1 MNNKG
6 LFSSKKFKYGSA
18 ATALTVLTV
27 ALIVLA
33 NVIFSALSSKFLW
46 YADMTKSE
54 IYTLSDAT
62 VEYLSGVDSEI
73 NIYFACEPDDYF
85 SVSMFSDPM
94 MLGVYPEAL
103 LQRAGH
109 LLPRGFERDMDR
121 IRQPLDFY
129 AQNIYNGRV
138 CRAI

>member
-73 NIYFACEPDDYF
+73 NIYFACEPDELSEGAGF
-85 SVSMFSDPM
+85 CMRGEGM
-94 MLGVYPEAL
+94 QG
-103 LQRAGH
+103 RA
-109 LLPRGFERDMDR
+109 PDC
-121 IRQPLDFY
+121 Q
-129 AQNIYNGRV
+129 
-138 CRAI
+138 